1 MTGFA
6 REAAE
11 TPFGTMT
18 CELRAVNH
26 RFLDVQF
33 RLPEELRPKE
43 IELRAIIGEAIKRGK
58 VECSLHLRRGGNA
71 GSELT
76 LNEALVKQLAT
87 RTGEIKSVIPDTA
100 ALNPL
105 DILRWPGVVA
115 EPEIDTDP
123 LYEAAMQVIGNALE
137 AMASMRSSEGQRIAQ
152 MIDSRLDE
160 VFSIAAKVR
169 DRMPEVLAAVRAKQQ
184 ERIDKLDVD
193 ADPARLETELA
204 LIAQK
209 LDVDEEI
216 DRLESHVS
224 EVRAALHNDEPVGR
238 RLDFLMQE
246 LNREANTLGSKSADT
261 DTTRAAV
268 DLKVLIEQMRE
279 QIQNIE

>member
-160 VFSIAAKVR
+160 VFSIAAN
-169 DRMPEVLAAVRAKQQ
+169 RAKQQ

>member
-216 DRLESHVS
+216 ESS
-224 EVRAALHNDEPVGR
+224 TGR
-238 RLDFLMQE
+238 RIRWVPNPL
-246 LNREANTLGSKSADT
+246 TL
-261 DTTRAAV
+261 TRPG
-268 DLKVLIEQMRE
+268 LQSI
-279 QIQNIE
+279 